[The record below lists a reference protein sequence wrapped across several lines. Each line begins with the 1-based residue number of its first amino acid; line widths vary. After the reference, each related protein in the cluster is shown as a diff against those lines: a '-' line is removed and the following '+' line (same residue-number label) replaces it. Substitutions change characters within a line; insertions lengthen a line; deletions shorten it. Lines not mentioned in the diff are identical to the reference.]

1 MNSSYDQFF
10 KKIQQNTAGPQA
22 AKKTV
27 DMSALA
33 KNTTQQIKK
42 NKKETKVKKFPAMQF
57 VLFLIFSGGFFLAV
71 ENFDHIESYIKKIE
85 IGLGEAEA
93 SEKSPEVISDK
104 TPVKSEDK
112 KIAADLKLEPVKSV
126 DESDFLFKL
135 AERKKELD
143 QREED
148 LNKKSAEI
156 AKQKLDIESKL
167 VQLEEYRSKISTLLK
182 ERIASDSGKVDTLV
196 QVYSNMKPIQAAQVF
211 EKMDEDLVIEILSR
225 MKKKNA
231 ADILNLIKTEK
242 AQVFAEKYA
251 GYRMPALTAEQ
262 NTNVNT
268 KTSNE
273 TKP

>member
-1 MNSSYDQFF
+1 MSQSYDQFF
-10 KKIQQNTAGPQA
+10 KKVKQNSSQQTE
-22 AKKTV
+22 KKSV
-27 DMSALA
+27 DLAALA
-33 KNTTQQIKK
+33 QQMKK
-42 NKKETKVKKFPAMQF
+42 NKNNHNAKKRASAKFPASQF
-57 VLFLIFSGGFFLAV
+57 MLFLLFSGGFFLAV
-71 ENFDHIESYIKKIE
+71 ENFENIESYIKKIE
-85 IGLGEAEA
+85 IGLGEAQA
-93 SEKSPEVISDK
+93 SEKAIVPADAKNAEVKNAEAKPDEK
-104 TPVKSEDK
+104 TEK
-112 KIAADLKLEPVKSV
+112 KSV

-148 LNKKSAEI
+148 LNKKAAEV
-156 AKQKLDIESKL
+156 AKQKIEIESKL

-182 ERIASDSGKVDTLV
+182 DRIASDSGKVDTLV

-251 GYRMPALTAEQ
+251 GYRLPA
-262 NTNVNT
+262 VNNST
-268 KTSNE
+268 ES
-273 TKP
+273 KP